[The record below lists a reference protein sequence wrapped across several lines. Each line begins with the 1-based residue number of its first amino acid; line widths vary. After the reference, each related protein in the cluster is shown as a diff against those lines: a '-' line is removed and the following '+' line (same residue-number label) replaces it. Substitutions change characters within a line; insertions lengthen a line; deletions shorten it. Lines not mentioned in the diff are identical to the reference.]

1 MIESLGSIYNNKGQ
15 VVVIVQPM
23 LKFYIS
29 YQISTTDMLSKWDA
43 LQQGSLV
50 TCLNNILRILLEII
64 GFIYPMD
71 FIQFP

>member
-1 MIESLGSIYNNKGQ
+1 MYNNKGQ
-15 VVVIVQPM
+15 VVVVVQPM

-29 YQISTTDMLSKWDA
+29 YLISTTDMLSKWDA
-43 LQQGSLV
+43 LQQGPLV

-64 GFIYPMD
+64 DFTYPMD